1 MQESAISGA
10 RLPNAGPSE
19 VFSNMNDA
27 QVQEYLR
34 DNDYPEHILKGGRTG
49 LVGRWREFIEQVEH
63 GYSLGIEDYRNDLD
77 VRGILALAEAEDADV
92 HALDARLQK
101 LLTAT
106 DVRVWE
112 SGPGEA
118 FWDFGYPR
126 NAGADLLADLR
137 REKLLL

>member
-1 MQESAISGA
+1 
-10 RLPNAGPSE
+10 
-19 VFSNMNDA
+19 MNDA
-27 QVQEYLR
+27 QVQTYLHE
-34 DNDYPEHILKGGRTG
+34 NDYPEHILKGGRAG
-49 LVGRWREFIEQVEH
+49 LVRRWHEFVDQVER

-77 VRGILALAEAEDADV
+77 VRGILALADAEDDDV
-92 HALDARLQK
+92 YALDTRLQK

-112 SGPGEA
+112 SGPGDA

-126 NAGADLLADLR
+126 NAGPDLLADLR